1 MSRIALLGPPGAG
14 KGTQAKRLSDKLN
27 VPHLSTGDLLRA
39 AAAAGT
45 PLGKEAD
52 RAMREGLL
60 VPDDLVLR
68 VLQERIAEPDAKR
81 GFILDGYP
89 RNVPQAE
96 TLVQITSLDRVV
108 YFEIPEAVLV
118 ERISQRRSCSQC
130 GSVYNLLSQPPK
142 VPSRCDRDGTE
153 LVQRP
158 DDTEEAVRMR
168 FEVYRKQTQPL
179 LEHYQRQGILRS
191 VDAVGKVEEVESR
204 IWEALP

>member
-39 AAAAGT
+39 AVAAGT

-60 VPDDLVLR
+60 VSDDLVLR

-96 TLVQITSLDRVV
+96 TLTQITSLDRVV

-118 ERISQRRSCSQC
+118 ERISQRRSCPQC

-204 IWEALP
+204 TWEALP